1 MNKFLSKTEIT
12 FADLFA
18 GGGGVT
24 TGALAIP
31 GIKVSWALNH
41 SKIAIE
47 CHAKNHPETK
57 HYQADIRTQNV
68 SELEPVDILWASTEC
83 TQHSRAKGGAEKEIG
98 SYTLGWEILRYIR
111 HCRPSVI
118 HIENVSEFVKW
129 SPVDDEGKPDKT
141 RQGEEFERWVAAIKA
156 LGYPNY
162 EHRFLNAADYE
173 CPTRRLRY
181 FGIFAAEGLEIAWP
195 EQSHNEKGTDGLKK
209 WIPCRDFLNLENE
222 GISIFGREFN
232 EQLPKQHRRP
242 LSPNTIRRIVGG
254 IKKFAP
260 EMYMLMTY
268 HGSGHNCQTIDR
280 PIDTISTV
288 EAKALIKIE
297 KLQFI
302 QDHCHTDN
310 YNLLN
315 EPLNPQLT
323 RETKQMATIEV
334 QFLDDQ
340 YGRDNTAQPIEKPT
354 STITCAN
361 SKRLVTAQLM
371 VQHYK
376 GDHSSEIDAPLPTVT
391 TIDHNALVTAK
402 AQFISKQYNSNGHPE
417 ANNQSIDEPLGSMTT
432 EPKNQMISAEAEF
445 ISHHYGNGFNQ
456 SIEDPLRSITTKEK
470 IQFISAYFNS
480 SGHPES
486 QNQSI
491 DKPMNTI
498 LTASNKKAL
507 TTFDMDLFD
516 FDIKMRF
523 LDAHSE
529 LGPIMGFPEGYFT
542 GYSKKAA
549 TKMIGN
555 AVPTGMAKALIMVT
569 KQLVERLKSENT
581 INEAV

>member
-83 TQHSRAKGGAEKEIG
+83 TQHSRAKGGADKEIG

-141 RQGEEFERWVAAIKA
+141 RQGEEFERWVEAIKA

-181 FGIFAAEGLEIAWP
+181 FGIFAADGIEIAWP

-209 WIPCRDFLNLENE
+209 WIPCREFLNLENE

-268 HGSGHNCQTIDR
+268 HGSGHNCQTIDK
-280 PIDTISTV
+280 PIATISTV

-323 RETKQMATIEV
+323 RETKQMATVEV
-334 QFLDDQ
+334 QFLDDS
-340 YGRDNTAQPIEKPT
+340 YGRDNTAQPLEKPT

-361 SKRLVTAQLM
+361 SKRLVT
-371 VQHYK
+371 
-376 GDHSSEIDAPLPTVT
+376 
-391 TIDHNALVTAK
+391 

-417 ANNQSIDEPLGSMTT
+417 ANNQSIDQPLGALTVQ
-432 EPKNQMISAEAEF
+432 PKNQMISAEAEF

-456 SIEDPLRSITTKEK
+456 SVEDPLRSITTKEK

-491 DKPMNTI
+491 DKPLNTI
-498 LTASNKKAL
+498 LTARNKKAL
-507 TTFDMDLFD
+507 TTLDMNLFD

-529 LGPIMGFPEGYFT
+529 LGPIMGFPKGYFT

-569 KQLVERLKSENT
+569 KNIVERSKSENLL
-581 INEAV
+581 NEAV

>member
-1 MNKFLSKTEIT
+1 MHKFLNDKPEIT

-31 GIKVSWALNH
+31 GIKVTWALNH

-83 TQHSRAKGGAEKEIG
+83 TQHSRAKGGADKEIG

-129 SPVDDEGKPDKT
+129 SPVDSEGKPDKT
-141 RQGEEFERWVAAIKA
+141 RQGEEFDRWVEAIKA

-181 FGIFAAEGLEIAWP
+181 FGIFAAEGIEIGWP

-209 WIPCRDFLNLENE
+209 WIPCREFLNLENE

-242 LSPNTIRRIVGG
+242 LSANTIRRIVGG

-268 HGSGHNCQTIDR
+268 HGSGHNCQTIDK
-280 PIDTISTV
+280 PIATISTV

-334 QFLDDQ
+334 QFLDDS
-340 YGRDNTAQPIEKPT
+340 YGRLDTAQPLEKPT

-361 SKRLVTAQLM
+361 SKRLVT
-371 VQHYK
+371 
-376 GDHSSEIDAPLPTVT
+376 
-391 TIDHNALVTAK
+391 

-417 ANNQSIDEPLGSMTT
+417 ANNQSIDQPIGALTVQ
-432 EPKNQMISAEAEF
+432 PKNQIISAEAEF

-456 SIEDPLRSITTKEK
+456 SVEEPLRAVTTKEK

-491 DKPMNTI
+491 DKPLNTI
-498 LTASNKKAL
+498 LTARNKKAL
-507 TTFDMDLFD
+507 TTLDMNLFD

-529 LGPIMGFPEGYFT
+529 LGPIMGFPEGYFE

-555 AVPTGMAKALIMVT
+555 AVPTGMAKALISVT
-569 KQLVERLKSENT
+569 KQLVEKVKAENKYNQ
-581 INEAV
+581 IA